1 MESHR
6 IRDTKHML
14 YDPLSTLCSASFPI
28 FEQRTEEQQRAAF
41 MRPEY
46 HLMGYT
52 EGHSFVGFIAYRAFD
67 DYVYIEHL
75 AVSAEVR
82 GKGHGTKLLE
92 AFVHSVSK
100 TVLLEID
107 PIVDA
112 ISEAR
117 LRFYERCGFHQNP
130 YPHTHPPYR
139 EGYESHP
146 LVVLTSGRRIAEDEY
161 HRFKSDLEAVVMA

>member
-1 MESHR
+1 M
-6 IRDTKHML
+6 I
-14 YDPLSTLCSASFPI
+14 LSVRSVRRVFRSLNKGPKNSN
-28 FEQRTEEQQRAAF
+28 EQSSCAPNIISWGIPKVT
-41 MRPEY
+41 
-46 HLMGYT
+46 HLWVLSLT
-52 EGHSFVGFIAYRAFD
+52 GHSTTMCISNTSLSLLKSEGN
-67 DYVYIEHL
+67 
-75 AVSAEVR
+75 
-82 GKGHGTKLLE
+82 GTKLLE

-112 ISEAR
+112 ISEAH

-161 HRFKSDLEAVVMA
+161 HRFKSDLETVVMA